1 MLMMMSLLMSLHVVD
16 DNDVVGDVAIVVVGV
31 V

>member
-1 MLMMMSLLMSLHVVD
+1 MLMMMSLLMSLHVN
-16 DNDVVGDVAIVVVGV
+16 DNDVVGDVAIVVVDV